1 MPHGIPGKVR
11 AAERA
16 LGPSRADAR
25 KKTYEQGTA
34 PDGTKYKDWQKFDNM
49 VGRPLPA
56 ACSTLQ

>member
-34 PDGTKYKDWQKFDNM
+34 PDGTKYKDW
-49 VGRPLPA
+49 
-56 ACSTLQ
+56 